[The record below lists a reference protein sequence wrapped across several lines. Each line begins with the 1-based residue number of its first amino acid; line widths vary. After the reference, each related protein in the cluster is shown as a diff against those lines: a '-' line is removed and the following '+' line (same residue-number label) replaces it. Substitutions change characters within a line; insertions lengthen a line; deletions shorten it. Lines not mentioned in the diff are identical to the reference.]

1 MAINRI
7 RYRQLDFIGARILQ
21 ARELNWVQE
30 MAQGVA
36 VTDNETPV
44 DGQLQAQFRQG
55 AMYNVTV
62 TVSTLSVT
70 LSATNGSLPMMIFV
84 RDRWE
89 NFPGANDDC
98 TDTPN
103 GTRPGNATMTLT
115 GSETAVFLNW
125 ELVIRTGGLTGDD
138 PSLTDAT
145 TNEAVAS
152 AGELI
157 LHLSDVDTSGNA
169 LSGSQLAKNTS
180 PIPLL
185 SFTNSGTNLTYLPAD

>member
-7 RYRQLDFIGARILQ
+7 RYRQLDFIGTRILQ
-21 ARELNWVQE
+21 ARELNWIQE
-30 MAQGVA
+30 MSQGVA

-62 TVSTLSVT
+62 GIAGLVVT
-70 LSATNGSLPMMIFV
+70 LSATDGINPMMIFV

-89 NFPGANDDC
+89 IFPGSNDDC
-98 TDTPN
+98 TDN
-103 GTRPGNATMTLT
+103 AHGVRPGNAAITLA
-115 GSETAVFLNW
+115 SIETEIYLNW

-138 PSLTDAT
+138 PSLTDAI

-157 LHLSDVDTSGNA
+157 
-169 LSGSQLAKNTS
+169 
-180 PIPLL
+180 I
-185 SFTNSGTNLTYLPAD
+185 